1 MSTRDWEPGN
11 RITSMILAQLL
22 AARQP
27 TRFQQ
32 LWAACSGRIS
42 KASFVKGLNNLIKGG
57 LIIREAQSRKHV
69 QFQLNTQNLQ
79 VKTALSKL
87 EALDR
92 QLEDQYNWY
101 RKVMDTSTGLLSL
114 VGKRKAQKKR
124 VISTLVSAQASFF
137 AMTAVMYAFAE
148 ADLAMDP
155 GPAQNWFT
163 EILLRHLEIQ
173 RGGFTE
179 ILKKDRQLAREAMDN
194 WLKKQAETYEI
205 LRKATWLMPDLKP
218 IIEAS
223 PPRKAS

>member
-1 MSTRDWEPGN
+1 
-11 RITSMILAQLL
+11 
-22 AARQP
+22 
-27 TRFQQ
+27 
-32 LWAACSGRIS
+32 
-42 KASFVKGLNNLIKGG
+42 
-57 LIIREAQSRKHV
+57 V